1 MNSAT
6 ATTRS
11 AWPTA
16 TDRLRTPLANRDEP
30 SPPPSIDQLVD
41 RFLQQLW
48 AEAGLS
54 ENTLSAYRTDLATFT
69 AFCQKHSIE
78 LRRLTVGDIQR
89 FMMSLRETDHL
100 AVSSIAR
107 RLVAVKLFCRFCFHT
122 GQIEE
127 DVAALIET
135 PKKWQHLPNV
145 LNQRQV
151 QALIE
156 VVDEDDP
163 LALRDRAILE
173 LFYATGLRVS
183 ELVGL
188 RLGNIH
194 LDMGYLR
201 CMGKGRRERVV
212 PIGNQ
217 AVGAVQRYLANLR
230 PHLVEGKST
239 DRLFV
244 SRTGRPL
251 DRTNAW
257 RLVVKYARRMGITG
271 KLSPHTLRHTFATHL
286 LSGGAD
292 IRVVQELLGHA
303 DVATTQV
310 YTHVDRARL
319 KAIHSKFH
327 PRQ

>member
-1 MNSAT
+1 
-6 ATTRS
+6 
-11 AWPTA
+11 
-16 TDRLRTPLANRDEP
+16 
-30 SPPPSIDQLVD
+30 
-41 RFLQQLW
+41 
-48 AEAGLS
+48 LS
-54 ENTLSAYRTDLATFT
+54 QNTLSAYRTDLVTFATF
-69 AFCQKHSIE
+69 CRQRSIQ
-78 LRRLTVGDIQR
+78 LRRLTPVDIQQ
-89 FMMSLRETDHL
+89 FMMSLKENDRL

-107 RLVAVKLFCRFCFHT
+107 RLVAVKLFCRFCFHN
-122 GQIEE
+122 GQMDE
-127 DVAALIET
+127 DVASLIEA
-135 PKKWQHLPNV
+135 PKKWQRLPNV
-145 LNQRQV
+145 LSQRQI
-151 QALIE
+151 QALLD
-156 VVDEDDP
+156 VMDEGDP
-163 LALRDRAILE
+163 LALRDRAIIE

-188 RLGNIH
+188 RLNNIH

-212 PIGNQ
+212 PIGNE
-217 AVGAVQRYLANLR
+217 AVASVQGYLANLR

-257 RLVVKYARRMGITG
+257 RLVVKYARRLGITG